1 MAYALVSVAC
11 LALLQILLA
20 LNCSLNRIML
30 KKSHGCDEDPANS
43 LYRAIVAHRN
53 ACEYGPILCILLL
66 VCSGIAAMGTELP
79 AWSTWLGPALV
90 FIRVSHAA
98 GILFFNLRRPNAL
111 RRLGAIGT
119 YVLSLVL
126 CGLIVYSR
134 FAGGNPTHF

>member
-53 ACEYGPILCILLL
+53 ACEYGPILCILVL
-66 VCSGIAAMGTELP
+66 VCAGISAMGIPLP
-79 AWSTWLGPALV
+79 TWSAWLGPALV
-90 FIRVSHAA
+90 LIRVCHAA

-119 YVLSLVL
+119 YLLSILL

-134 FAGGNPTHF
+134 FAGLGPQ